1 MWNNKIFDEN
11 IFTQMASIVEAQE
24 NQSTLLK
31 TRVEFNNRSR
41 TKNKGGKNKKT
52 DTYESSYALYEGE
65 ELTLIAFKS
74 GKFSTKATKS

>member
-11 IFTQMASIVEAQE
+11 IFTQKASIVEAQE

-41 TKNKGGKNKKT
+41 TKNKGGKNKKR